1 MVFTS
6 SKEYGIWSSFV
17 ETTLELSAIVPVDNL
32 CGPIVTS
39 QDNDHL
45 WILSM
50 I

>member
-1 MVFTS
+1 MVFTC
-6 SKEYGIWSSFV
+6 SKDIESGLLFV
-17 ETTLELSAIVPVDNL
+17 DTTLELSAIVPVDNL